1 MKIKEI
7 ANKLKISPR
16 AIRFYVRDCQWRA
29 YSHANIY
36 DEIQACTYVSPN
48 MMRRVQGWLD
58 PLSMLSQSLALSL
71 IAMVFPSVVKIET
84 LFYVIGISV
93 LFIGGFFFVNPPLIS
108 KKIIWAIT
116 AKYKLNRLHFFFFE
130 FLYRNNVPFLRSI

>member
-7 ANKLKISPR
+7 PNKLKISPR

-48 MMRRVQGWLD
+48 MMGRVQGWLD

-71 IAMVFPSVVKIET
+71 IAMVFPSAVKIET
-84 LFYVIGISV
+84 LFYVIGLSV
-93 LFIGGFFFVNPPLIS
+93 LFIGGFFLLTLPSLVKKSYGQSQQNIS
-108 KKIIWAIT
+108 
-116 AKYKLNRLHFFFFE
+116 
-130 FLYRNNVPFLRSI
+130 